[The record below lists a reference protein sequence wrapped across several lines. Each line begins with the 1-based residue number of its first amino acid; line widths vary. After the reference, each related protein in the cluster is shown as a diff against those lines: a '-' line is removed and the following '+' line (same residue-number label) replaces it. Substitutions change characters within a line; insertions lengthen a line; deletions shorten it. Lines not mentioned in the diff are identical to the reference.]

1 MPSQK
6 EIFAAQKAA
15 KELAKAKGVEA
26 AKAAQIAA
34 VKTAEIE
41 EENKRWERKLAK
53 SYAKS
58 ISVWKGHNMETG
70 YVVSEAQVA
79 DEIRYKNV

>member
-15 KELAKAKGVEA
+15 KELAKVRAQEA

-41 EENKRWERKLAK
+41 AENKRWERRLAK

-58 ISVWKGHNMETG
+58 ISVWEAHNMETG

-79 DEIRYKNV
+79 DEIRYKNI

>member
-15 KELAKAKGVEA
+15 KELAKVRAQEA

-41 EENKRWERKLAK
+41 AENKRWERRLAK
-53 SYAKS
+53 GYAKS
-58 ISVWKGHNMETG
+58 ISQWRAHNMETG

-79 DEIRYKNV
+79 DEIRHKNM